1 MPKRYLDGIL
11 AGWMLVSVGTVVAE
25 DNPPAAP
32 PKVEAEAARA
42 KSPESDPRLPP
53 IPLQVLTAL
62 ASNTTTGSFVL
73 GQAYDL
79 TAVCRELEIT
89 DAQRADMSKLMQP
102 HHRWNLS
109 LQKARQVFFEGPQ
122 IGFGGASQAL
132 TMAFELL
139 EQRESRRLAA
149 SLEAPLTPAQRA
161 GLRRK
166 FRGAGSDEL
175 VRRNTP
181 KHLHSSMDS
190 GRVEAFT
197 RAGDQLSLL
206 LVGSVQDQLEL
217 TDEQFLALCDVRDRA
232 VVAAIQLIEAEMALA
247 EQTTPPATVF
257 GSTTLGGIFAD
268 AVKELS
274 DEQRQTF
281 GKFFENPAPERMRE
295 LMRGGATRIQ
305 QVNDQVQAE
314 VTIPNP
320 VENSEELRQALNL
333 TDEQRKK
340 FAAAIKV
347 EEEKVKQRI
356 IDNARNQFIANKQ
369 TSARGAEIRKAFFD
383 EWNREALALL
393 TPEQL
398 AKLGNQK
405 WRARGIMSLL
415 DPELG
420 QQLELTERQQADI
433 RKLLVENR
441 PVEVAFQP
449 FQQPGEKAD
458 DFLKRQEKE
467 RLERQKQAETHIANQ
482 KAVLEI
488 LTDEQRAKFVER
500 TGYKAPIGPTT
511 PRPRIPAANPAM
523 P

>member
-356 IDNARNQFIANKQ
+356 IDNAGTSSWRTNRHPPGVPR
-369 TSARGAEIRKAFFD
+369 SARPSSTNG
-383 EWNREALALL
+383 
-393 TPEQL
+393 
-398 AKLGNQK
+398 
-405 WRARGIMSLL
+405 
-415 DPELG
+415 
-420 QQLELTERQQADI
+420 TERPWRCSPPSSSPSSGTRSGGPGGSCRCWI
-433 RKLLVENR
+433 RNSASNWSSPNGNR
-441 PVEVAFQP
+441 RTFASCWSRTVLWKWPSNHSSNR
-449 FQQPGEKAD
+449 GR
-458 DFLKRQEKE
+458 KR
-467 RLERQKQAETHIANQ
+467 
-482 KAVLEI
+482 
-488 LTDEQRAKFVER
+488 
-500 TGYKAPIGPTT
+500 TT
-511 PRPRIPAANPAM
+511 S
-523 P
+523 